1 MSRLL
6 NHLPKNRAIWLSSA
20 IFLLALLP
28 RITTLGGTFIVN
40 DENLY
45 WTWTNEFTQAIVNF
59 DWAGTLVG
67 RGYPSVTQFWIQDLG
82 FLIRLILDTLQGYAP
97 ADFWQRAALDQPLV
111 FDLLGQRRLAIGI
124 ANALLIWLIYLQARK
139 LMEEAIAFLGAI
151 LLTFAPFLLADSR
164 TMRGDAL
171 LSHLMLLSVL
181 AFLLFLR
188 SGHWDQLIL
197 SGVALGFAILTKI
210 TALPLAGW
218 AALAVGMY
226 LLWRPDLTCWPTRLR
241 WAVVL
246 LAVWGATTT
255 VVVFA
260 FWPALWV
267 APLTTFEF
275 VREFAAS
282 AVDGRTNYFW
292 GRLTTDEPLPL
303 FYPIAFL
310 FRATP
315 LMVLGVAVMAGL
327 VIAAVWRWL
336 PRSGTLAQPQP
347 GLSYFSPRRFAS
359 FSFDTWHMPASTRWT
374 LLALGAYALIFWI
387 IINVGALKRDRYLLP
402 VFPAA
407 IFIAAAGLLWLVRQ
421 IGRRW
426 PGNHLPALL
435 AHGRW
440 VWAAFSLLLVL
451 ELGHILSTHP
461 FYSTYWSPLLGGGW
475 AATNIMM
482 AETGVE
488 SSALVE
494 LSQKP
499 GAEHETVAVRY
510 ERDLAPAYIGKTVRL
525 TVGEPWIT
533 ANHVL
538 LRQFHFQTEKLDQ
551 KLLDYL
557 YRNPPERVIEFQGYP
572 WGWVYPGPAAQYY
585 TGSLLDGKAELL
597 GYNLSGEIASSEQ
610 PLELKLFWRNKGYR
624 PPEYIYVRLVDAGG
638 FRWAETVAQPLPDFA
653 TTANQPEAI
662 VEAVARLDIPP
673 GTPPGLYFLKMGI
686 ASPADEPDVGEF
698 ALPSKGSKIVLA
710 RATHTPALTFDRP
723 FNQALSGDLT
733 LLGLEVP
740 PSFILT
746 PQTPQTVSLY
756 WRANENVTEDYTL
769 ALSLIDT
776 KGREVAYWLGPPVRG
791 LYPSSNWQQGEL
803 IRDPWTLDLTT
814 TRRNT
819 DPISLGRY
827 TLRLTLFAEAG
838 QAINQV
844 LLGETEV
851 LDRRRLFDPPP
862 IAYPL
867 KAQLGQAISLLGY
880 NLTQAP
886 LTGGARLTLK
896 LYWQATQ
903 PIPLDYTVFTQVLD
917 ASGAVIGQHDGL
929 PAEGTLPTTTW
940 EVGEI
945 IPDRHQIDFPITPN
959 GHYRLIVGMYDPRTG
974 ARLPITNAE
983 GDAMG
988 DFVLLYTLE

>member
-1 MSRLL
+1 MT
-6 NHLPKNRAIWLSSA
+6 

-28 RITTLGGTFIVN
+28 RITTLGGTFIAN

-59 DWAGTLVG
+59 NWADTLVG
-67 RGYPSVTQFWIQDLG
+67 RGYPSVTQFWIEDLG
-82 FLIRLILDTLQGYAP
+82 FLIRFIANTLQGYTP
-97 ADFWQRAALDQPLV
+97 ADFWQRAALDQSLV
-111 FDLLGQRRLAIGI
+111 FDLLGQRRLAIAI

-139 LMEEAIAFLGAI
+139 LMGEAIAFLGAT
-151 LLTFAPFLLADSR
+151 LLAFAPFLLADSR

-188 SGHWDQLIL
+188 HGRWGQLIL
-197 SGVALGFAILTKI
+197 SAVALGFAVLTKI
-210 TALPLAGW
+210 TAIPLTGW
-218 AALAVGMY
+218 TVLAVGVY
-226 LLWRPDLTCWPTRLR
+226 LLQRQDLTRSTRLR
-241 WAVVL
+241 WAVLV
-246 LAVWGATTT
+246 LAVWGTIAAL
-255 VVVFA
+255 VVFT

-275 VREFAAS
+275 VRVFAAS

-315 LMVLGVAVMAGL
+315 LMVLGVVVMAGL
-327 VIAAVWRWL
+327 VIVTVWRWL
-336 PRSGTLAQPQP
+336 VQSDALAQPQS

-359 FSFDTWHMPASTRWT
+359 FSFEAWHMPASTRWT
-374 LLALGAYALIFWI
+374 LLALGAYVLIFWI

-402 VFPAA
+402 VFPAT
-407 IFIAAAGLLWLVRQ
+407 IFLAAAGLLWLVRY
-421 IGRRW
+421 IARRW
-426 PGNHLPALL
+426 PGNHLPTLL

-440 VWAAFSLLLVL
+440 VWAVFSLLLAL

-461 FYSTYWSPLLGGGW
+461 FYSTYWSPLMGGGW
-475 AATNIMM
+475 GATNIMM

-499 GAEHETVAVRY
+499 GAAHETVAVLY

-525 TVGEPWIT
+525 AVGEPWIT

-557 YRNPPERVIEFQGYP
+557 YRKPPEQVIEFQGYP
-572 WGWVYPGPAAQYY
+572 WGWIYPGPAAQYY
-585 TGSLLDGKAELL
+585 AGSLLDGKAELL
-597 GYNLSGEIASSEQ
+597 GYNLSGETASPEQ

-624 PPEYIYVRLVDAGG
+624 PPEHIYVRLVDAAG
-638 FRWAETVAQPLPDFA
+638 FRWAETVAQPLPNFA
-653 TTANQPEAI
+653 PTANQPEAI
-662 VEAVARLDIPP
+662 VEAAGRLDIPP

-686 ASPADEPDVGEF
+686 ASTADEPDVGEF
-698 ALPSKGSKIVLA
+698 ALPSEGSKIAVA
-710 RATHTPALTFDRP
+710 RAKHHLALTFDRP
-723 FNQALSGDLT
+723 FNQALSSDLT
-733 LLGLEVP
+733 LLGVEIP

-756 WRANENVTEDYTL
+756 WRVNQNVPEDYTL

-776 KGREVAYWLGPPVRG
+776 TGREVAYWLGSPARG

-814 TRRNT
+814 ASRNT
-819 DPISLGRY
+819 DSILPGRY
-827 TLRLTLFAEAG
+827 TLRLTLFTEAG
-838 QAINQV
+838 RAINQV
-844 LLGETEV
+844 YLGEIEV
-851 LDRRRLFDPPP
+851 SDRYRLFELPP
-862 IAYPL
+862 ITHPL
-867 KAQLGQAISLLGY
+867 KVQLGQAISLLGY

-886 LTGGARLTLK
+886 LTGGARFTLK

-917 ASGAVIGQHDGL
+917 ANGGVVGQHDGL
-929 PAEGTLPTTTW
+929 PAEGALPTTTW

-945 IPDRHQIDFPITPN
+945 IPDRHQIDFPVTPN
-959 GHYRLIVGMYDPRTG
+959 EYYRLIVGMYDPRTH

-983 GDAMG
+983 GDTMG